1 MNPGQSRDLIS
12 ADEVDAAVS
21 DPSTAKLDPTGPAA
35 LLLARLVS
43 RKYGERVAL
52 QIVRER
58 TADEHDQPT
67 QPGRTTP

>member
-1 MNPGQSRDLIS
+1 MSSSQTSDLIS

-21 DPSTAKLDPTGPAA
+21 DPSTAKLDPSGPAT

-52 QIVRER
+52 QIVREDSDAQR
-58 TADEHDQPT
+58 A
-67 QPGRTTP
+67 